1 MLQQWSIT
9 VTETYYTPAIH
20 GDYEIFD
27 ADDFTL
33 SSGTQL
39 RGLKIA
45 YATHGTLSENKDNVI
60 LFPSWYSGTSK
71 ILEQAY
77 IGEGRALDPTKYF
90 IILVNQIGNG
100 LSSAPQNTP
109 APFNAAS
116 FPYISIE
123 DDVRAQH
130 LLLTKKFGISKLALV
145 LGGSMG
151 AQQTYEWTVR
161 FPDFI
166 ERAAPIA
173 GTAKGTAHNKLLVE
187 TFKDAIMSDPRWDGG
202 WYGDRRDVHKGL
214 RRHARL
220 FAASGFTPKLFNTEG
235 WRSIGFTTPED
246 FLVGFVEGYFLPMD
260 PNNLLTMLSKWHDG
274 DVTRMTNGCL
284 KTALSRITAQVSVI
298 AIKEDVFFPLAD
310 IEAEQKLI
318 PGSELKV
325 ISSDWGHLG
334 LFGVDPG
341 YNAAV
346 DTHLKALL
354 ARKPTKQPM
363 RATASA

>member
-1 MLQQWSIT
+1 VAES
-9 VTETYYTPAIH
+9 YYTQEVH
-20 GDYEIFD
+20 GAYEEFD
-27 ADDFTL
+27 VANFDL
-33 SSGTQL
+33 ESGDRL
-39 RGLKIA
+39 RNLKIA
-45 YATHGTLSENKDNVI
+45 YATHGTLSPDKDNVI

-90 IILVNQIGNG
+90 IILANQIGNG
-100 LSSAPQNTP
+100 LSSAPHNTP
-109 APFNAAS
+109 AAS
-116 FPYISIE
+116 FPRISIG

-130 LLLTKKFGISKLALV
+130 LLLTEKFGISRLKLV

-151 AQQTYEWTVR
+151 AQQTYEWAVR
-161 FPDFI
+161 FPDFV

-173 GTAKGTAHNKLLVE
+173 GTAKGTSHNKLLVE
-187 TFKDAIMSDPRWDGG
+187 TFKDAIMSDPRWDEG
-202 WYGDRRDVHKGL
+202 WYGDRSEVHRGL

-220 FAASGFTPKLFNTEG
+220 FAASGFTPKLYNTEG
-235 WRSIGFTTPED
+235 WRSLGFTTPED

-284 KTALSRITAQVSVI
+284 KTALSRITAQVSAI
-298 AIKEDVFFPLAD
+298 AIKEDSFFPLAD

-318 PGSELKV
+318 PGSELKI
-325 ISSDWGHLG
+325 ISSDWGHLA
-334 LFGVDPG
+334 LFGVDPA

-354 ARKPTKQPM
+354 AKKPVQQS
-363 RATASA
+363 RHATAEA